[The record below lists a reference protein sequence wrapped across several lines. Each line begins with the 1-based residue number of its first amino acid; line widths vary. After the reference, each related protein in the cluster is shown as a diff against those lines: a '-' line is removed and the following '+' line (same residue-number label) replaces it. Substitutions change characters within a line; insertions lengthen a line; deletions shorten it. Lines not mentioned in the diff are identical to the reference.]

1 MAAAF
6 PSLCFRRHVKSARP
20 QCAVCEPFAIVQ
32 RRLRSV
38 SPFARSLRLR
48 SDHISVCDRRL
59 RLRSEQFPF
68 AIGEY
73 VACSLR
79 PSLTPRAMARPAP
92 ATAARVQS
100 AVAVAGSGHS
110 MLAADGCACRAVGAL
125 WAPLGVCNH
134 ARAVGAG
141 MELFFFYYH
150 RVVKKPPPFPSM
162 HH

>member
-1 MAAAF
+1 M
-6 PSLCFRRHVKSARP
+6 KSARP

-79 PSLTPRAMARPAP
+79 PSLTPRAMAWPAP
-92 ATAARVQS
+92 ATAAMVQL

-110 MLAADGCACRAVGAL
+110 MLAADGCAGRVL
-125 WAPLGVCNH
+125 WGRCGPRSEFATTPVQLAQAWNS
-134 ARAVGAG
+134 
-141 MELFFFYYH
+141 FFYYH
-150 RVVKKPPPFPSM
+150 RVVKKPPRSHQCTTETASPNYV
-162 HH
+162 